1 MHEREPKRIGAVI
14 LAAGMSSRMGE
25 AKQLLRLGER
35 TLLQQVIEN
44 VRGAGMDEVVL
55 VLGHAAES
63 IRESVGPANVR
74 IVVNSEYREGMGT
87 SLRTGIA
94 AVSPEIDAVLIVL
107 ADQPFVRAE
116 TLKRVAKEYQR
127 TNAQIVIPMYKGFRG
142 NPVLLDRSVFPEM
155 MRLTG
160 DIGCRAIFGNHS
172 EGIVKVAVEDMGILL
187 DLDSREDFERLKI
200 VGPAESDE
208 AALQRAADLER
219 RGAQYPKESAGKPEL
234 VVVGREPVGIAIAKI
249 GKVMEFRVTVVD
261 PLLRKEEAPEADCV
275 VNSLDLSVLPASR
288 SRYVVVAS
296 RGRFD
301 EEAVE
306 QALRARSAYVAL
318 VANRKRA
325 EEIRSKLQAR
335 GETAENLA
343 KVHAPAGL
351 EIGAE
356 TPEEIA
362 LSIMAEIVAE
372 SRGKT
377 ASGTKTTAQR

>member
-187 DLDSREDFERLKI
+187 DLDSKEDFERLKI

-261 PLLRKEEAPEADCV
+261 PLLRTEEAPEADCV

-306 QALRARSAYVAL
+306 QALRARSVYVAL
-318 VANRKRA
+318 VANKKRA